1 MLADFHEVKLKAE
14 KITGDW
20 RLRVHNFVHDE
31 ATGIYT
37 ADVDSMSDAGITYAP
52 TMSKASEIELNL
64 NCQCDGFAA
73 KNICWHCIAL
83 VRTVLESKSKT
94 APTAKEEPAPKAEV
108 AAAIEADLEEEARTI
123 EPEVM
128 NEEEIIPEDEVS
140 RIQQLVPVTHN
151 TEVVNYADAPSPKM
165 AIAEFRARTGM
176 IDELHKELI
185 DGTDYGRVDGIAKPF
200 LHQPGAE
207 KLQIGFNVVPLYTIV
222 EQEVDHERL
231 VPLSKYW
238 KKMDPQPKKA
248 PANYKTKDGVKGL
261 KEQGKMKCVPSG
273 PEGAKVFTWYEAVEE
288 EGGMSIGFYRFVI
301 KCELHSRSNG
311 AFVGEAMAVCSS
323 LETKYIRN
331 ARNAENTIL
340 QMAQKRASVRA
351 TRTALGLS
359 DRFTQDPDIV
369 RNQGQ

>member
-37 ADVDSMSDAGITYAP
+37 ADVDSMTDAGITYSP

-83 VRTVLESKSKT
+83 VRTVLESKKKT
-94 APTAKEEPAPKAEV
+94 TVAEEEPAAKAEV
-108 AAAIEADLEEEARTI
+108 AAVIEADQEEEARTI
-123 EPEVM
+123 DVEVIS
-128 NEEEIIPEDEVS
+128 EEED
-140 RIQQLVPVTHN
+140 IQQHQLVVATPDAH
-151 TEVVNYADAPSPKM
+151 TEVVNYADAPSPQM

-207 KLQIGFNVVPLYTIV
+207 KLQIGFNVVPLFTIL

-273 PEGAKVFTWYEAVEE
+273 PADAKVFTWYEAVEE